1 MTRVKRGKLA
11 LLAFIIL
18 GQIACVIFFGMQKC
32 GYHMDELFTYG
43 LSNSYYKPVPDDTEK
58 WLDSSYFRDYL
69 ETNSQDKFSYG
80 SVYYNQTQ
88 DVHPPLYYFLLHT
101 ICSCFPSTFTKWFGI
116 GLNLLFLAG
125 TSAILFFLSRLVL
138 KSEWLAL
145 LVTAFWG
152 FSIAAFSIG
161 IFIRM
166 YMMLSFWVALSAY
179 LLTKAA
185 LQPDFKKRKRL
196 YIYLGIVAFLGT
208 FTQYFFGIY
217 LVFASICYLFY
228 LHKENRKRDR
238 KAFCLSV
245 FIGMASVVAVFPASL
260 QHIFASS
267 RGQGTMG
274 DLLMP
279 QAFLSRISEY
289 VKILSQNLFGGILLY
304 LLCAALILCI
314 IASLRER
321 KIAKPSSG
329 FGLPLLIFV
338 PAALYFIFVSL
349 AAPFQEIRYVFP
361 VFSLFALVF
370 IGSFAFL
377 LRRCLPKLGADA
389 ILSIGAAGILL
400 LGVLTQTVSFEYLN
414 YSSILR
420 QLEPYENQRCLLI
433 ASEPW
438 ELVGSVQE
446 LSKYQATYFHMASSD
461 HFSLPTAQDMGDSE
475 TILLYLGKEYNAE
488 RSLMQIKRET
498 NWKNKKKICDN
509 DYFNIYLLSK

>member
-11 LLAFIIL
+11 LLALIIL
-18 GQIACVIFFGMQKC
+18 GQIVCVIFFGMQKC

-58 WLDSSYFRDYL
+58 WLDSSYFEDYL
-69 ETNSQDKFSYG
+69 ETNSQDNFSYG

-101 ICSCFPSTFTKWFGI
+101 ICSCFPGTFTKWFGI

-166 YMMLSFWVALSAY
+166 YMMLSFWVVLSAY

-185 LQPDFKKRKRL
+185 LQPDFKKRKKL

-245 FIGMASVVAVFPASL
+245 FIGMAAVVAVFPASL

-377 LRRCLPKLGADA
+377 LRRCLPKLGAGA
-389 ILSIGAAGILL
+389 ILPIGAAGILL
-400 LGVLTQTVSFEYLN
+400 LGVFTQTVSFEYLN
-414 YSSILR
+414 YASVR
-420 QLEPYENQRCLLI
+420 EQLEPYKNQCCLLI
-433 ASEPW
+433 ASAPW
-438 ELVGSVQE
+438 EVVGSVEE
-446 LSKYQATYFHMASSD
+446 LSKYQATYFHMTSEY
-461 HFSLPTAQDMGDSE
+461 FSLPNVQDMGDSD
-475 TILLYLGKEYNAE
+475 TILLYLGKEYSEKQALNE
-488 RSLMQIKRET
+488 IGSET
-498 NWKNKKKICDN
+498 NWKNQKKICDN